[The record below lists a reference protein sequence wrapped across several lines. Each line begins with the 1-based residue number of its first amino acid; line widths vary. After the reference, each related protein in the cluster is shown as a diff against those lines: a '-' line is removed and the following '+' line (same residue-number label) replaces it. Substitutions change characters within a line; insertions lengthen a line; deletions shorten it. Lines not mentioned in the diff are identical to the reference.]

1 MCDALIYYIW
11 QALKADVFWRRL
23 SVVPR
28 AQGSA
33 FHLKEQNPHCE
44 AAQVPLK
51 LVFVRKFPKHLFK
64 LTRTP
69 ILNL

>member
-1 MCDALIYYIW
+1 MCYVLIYHIW

-33 FHLKEQNPHCE
+33 LHLKEQNPHCG

-51 LVFVRKFPKHLFK
+51 LVFVRVKVFQTSFQ
-64 LTRTP
+64 
-69 ILNL
+69 INQNSNS